1 MQAGFD
7 ICEGKE
13 FWYGVK
19 KTQIEELAK
28 GFLSTHPDG
37 DERME
42 NIDLFTVKARGKS
55 CWKDTISEYFYN
67 PNPDE

>member
-42 NIDLFTVKARGKS
+42 NIDLFSVKARGKS
-55 CWKDTISEYFYN
+55 C
-67 PNPDE
+67 